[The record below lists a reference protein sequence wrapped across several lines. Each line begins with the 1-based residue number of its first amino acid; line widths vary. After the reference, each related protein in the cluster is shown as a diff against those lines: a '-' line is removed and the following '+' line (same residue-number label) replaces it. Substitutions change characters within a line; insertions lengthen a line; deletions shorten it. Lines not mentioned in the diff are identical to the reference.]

1 MNRLGF
7 GHTKESSF
15 LLFIF
20 LMFFSS
26 LFTYA
31 TYQSDDFILFTLFLL
46 CTLGCMYKVI
56 TLFKYFVTWVKQ
68 VYIHLFKN

>member
-7 GHTKESSF
+7 SHTKESSF

-20 LMFFSS
+20 LMVFSS

-31 TYQSDDFILFTLFLL
+31 TYQSEDFVLFVIFLL

-56 TLFKYFVTWVKQ
+56 TLYKYFVTWVKQ
-68 VYIHLFKN
+68 VFIYFFRS